1 MKPINPYGRF
11 EVDLDRRID
20 FEKGRMSVI
29 MGLPVMTGRM
39 NTPPLVSLFIL
50 GGFRING
57 HSMSRAHPK

>member
-29 MGLPVMTGRM
+29 MGIPVMTGRM
-39 NTPPLVSLFIL
+39 NTRCPRFPVHFGWFPS
-50 GGFRING
+50 
-57 HSMSRAHPK
+57 